1 MNVQVKVTRILPV
14 YSFVSKRDGNQSNK
28 YSFVGETLDQ
38 YPKSICF
45 DVFGDDKWSHM
56 QLMVG
61 NVYNISFDLQS
72 REWNGKWFTNA
83 TAFAAS
89 VDMPQQQ
96 AQQPMQQQ
104 AQQPYYQQPAPQQ
117 FPPAPTASDVP
128 F

>member
-1 MNVQVKVTRILPV
+1 MNIQVKVTRILPV

-38 YPKSICF
+38 YKKSICF
-45 DVFGDDKWSHM
+45 DVFGDDKWSQM
-56 QLMVG
+56 RIAQG
-61 NVYNISFDLQS
+61 YVYDVSFDIQS

-89 VDMPQQQ
+89 VVQQQ